1 MFGAV
6 FVFLVF
12 FRGEP
17 HLQDFFFKKG
27 IFMQRSIR
35 AALVSCFLLLA
46 TLTAQAADPQPAAP
60 ATPAAA
66 PAPAVPAAQPVL
78 KPAPGLSL
86 LPTAKEEAKPVVT
99 SKIGVVDINRVTTDT
114 VMGKAAQAQIKGQQ
128 AKLQKQVEAKRKQ
141 LDKFKAD
148 TERQLPN
155 LTPQQREAKSK
166 EFQKKIEEFQKFGMK
181 AEKELMENQQ
191 KLTKGL
197 FEAIGKAADEQGK
210 AKGLAAVATNRDL
223 LYLSSNVAMVDITGD
238 IITSLNEK
246 SAKK

>member
-1 MFGAV
+1 
-6 FVFLVF
+6 
-12 FRGEP
+12 
-17 HLQDFFFKKG
+17 
-27 IFMQRSIR
+27 MQRSIR

-46 TLTAQAADPQPAAP
+46 AMSAQAADPQPAAP
-60 ATPAAA
+60 AAA
-66 PAPAVPAAQPVL
+66 PAPAVPAAAPAQPAL

-86 LPTAKEEAKPVVT
+86 LPTAKEEAKPAVT
-99 SKIGVVDINRVTTDT
+99 TKIGVVDINRVSTDT
-114 VMGKAAQAQIKGQQ
+114 VMGKAAQAQIKAHQ

-181 AEKELMENQQ
+181 AEKELMESQQ

-197 FEAIGKAADEQGK
+197 FEAISKAADEQGK

-238 IITSLNEK
+238 IITSLDEK
-246 SAKK
+246 GPKK

>member
-1 MFGAV
+1 
-6 FVFLVF
+6 
-12 FRGEP
+12 
-17 HLQDFFFKKG
+17 
-27 IFMQRSIR
+27 MQRSIR
-35 AALVSCFLLLA
+35 TALVSCFLLLA
-46 TLTAQAADPQPAAP
+46 ALTAQAADPQPAAP

-66 PAPAVPAAQPVL
+66 PAPAVPAAAPAQPVL

-86 LPTAKEEAKPVVT
+86 LPTAKEEAKPVAA
-99 SKIGVVDINRVTTDT
+99 SKIGVVDINKVSTDT
-114 VMGKAAQAQIKGQQ
+114 AMGKAAQAQIKAHQ

-148 TERQLPN
+148 TERQLPS

-210 AKGLAAVATNRDL
+210 AKGLVAVATNRDL

-238 IITSLNEK
+238 IIKSLDEK
-246 SAKK
+246 GAKK